1 MKEDIKYKKLL
12 DESVDILAELMSQA
26 DEDTP
31 HEYRTRHFDES
42 MMTAHDFIKKYRQET
57 K

>member
-1 MKEDIKYKKLL
+1 MKDNIKYKKLL

-31 HEYRTRHFDES
+31 HDCRTRHFDES
-42 MMTAHDFIKKYRQET
+42 MMTAHDFIKKYREET

>member
-42 MMTAHDFIKKYRQET
+42 MMAAHDFIKKYREQT

>member
-12 DESVDILAELMSQA
+12 DEGVDTLAELMSQA

-42 MMTAHDFIKKYRQET
+42 MMAAHDFIKKYREQT

>member
-1 MKEDIKYKKLL
+1 MKENIKYKKLL
-12 DESVDILAELMSQA
+12 DEGVDILAELMSQA

-31 HEYRTRHFDES
+31 HQCRTRHFDET
-42 MMTAHDFIKKYRQET
+42 MMTAHDFIKKYREQT

>member
-42 MMTAHDFIKKYRQET
+42 MMTAHDFITKYRKET

>member
-1 MKEDIKYKKLL
+1 MKENIKYKKLL

-42 MMTAHDFIKKYRQET
+42 MMTAHDFITKYKRET